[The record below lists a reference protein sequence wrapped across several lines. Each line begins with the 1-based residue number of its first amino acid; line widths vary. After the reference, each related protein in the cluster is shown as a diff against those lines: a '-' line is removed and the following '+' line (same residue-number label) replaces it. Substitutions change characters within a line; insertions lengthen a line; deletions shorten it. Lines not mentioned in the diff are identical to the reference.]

1 MISKMEWGRKF
12 GLMELNIREIIY
24 KVKNTVL
31 DNSFG
36 LMDLF
41 MKENSNSTTFRELV
55 STNGQMVVNMMENG
69 RIIRWMGK
77 A

>member
-1 MISKMEWGRKF
+1 MISKMEWERKF

-55 STNGQMVVNMMENG
+55 STNGQMVVNMMESG

>member
-1 MISKMEWGRKF
+1 MISKMEWERKF

-24 KVKNTVL
+24 KGKNTVL

-41 MKENSNSTTFRELV
+41 MKENSSSTTFRELV
-55 STNGQMVVNMMENG
+55 STNGLMVVNMMENG

>member
-1 MISKMEWGRKF
+1 MISKMEWERKF